1 MKKTIYE
8 NKQIKVTTTG
18 QDYDFIATIENK
30 TNDKII
36 IKCVDDKYLNDIT
49 KQIASYKIEI
59 PPADWVGLMYCETDL
74 QWIEAFEDKKIEV
87 LRG

>member
-36 IKCVDDKYLNDIT
+36 IKCVDDTYCIENDE
-49 KQIASYKIEI
+49 IEI
-59 PPADWVGLMYCETDL
+59 PPVDLVWLMYCETDM
-74 QWIEAFEDKKIEV
+74 QWIEAFEDRKIEV

>member
-36 IKCVDDKYLNDIT
+36 IKCVDQTYSIKN
-49 KQIASYKIEI
+49 
-59 PPADWVGLMYCETDL
+59 
-74 QWIEAFEDKKIEV
+74 
-87 LRG
+87 

>member
-8 NKQIKVTTTG
+8 NDKIKVTTTG

-36 IKCVDDKYLNDIT
+36 IKCVDDTYCIEDDE
-49 KQIASYKIEI
+49 IEI
-59 PPADWVGLMYCETDL
+59 AAADWVGLMYCETDL
-74 QWIEAFEDKKIEV
+74 AWIEAFEDKKIEV